1 MNTSSLSRQVAG
13 KSLRLAWNE
22 GPTKGTAQD
31 HDFHSDGTVEWRP
44 APSASTGP
52 RVTASTATTPAA
64 NAERPAYSAVDV
76 GDSVCLVS
84 YLAPSGYTLTVAL
97 NLVDQ
102 SVAGIAS
109 NEKTWTPVRGRFEFI
124 A

>member
-1 MNTSSLSRQVAG
+1 MNKSPPSPQVSG
-13 KSLRLAWNE
+13 KRIRLAWSD
-22 GPTKGTAQD
+22 GPTRGTAQD
-31 HDFHSDGTVEWRP
+31 HDFHADGTVEWRS
-44 APSASTGP
+44 APSKEAAKTEKNA
-52 RVTASTATTPAA
+52 TAPATERTP
-64 NAERPAYSAVDV
+64 YSAVDV

-97 NLVDQ
+97 NLADQ

-109 NEKTWTPVRGRFEFI
+109 NETTWTPVRGHFEFI